1 MEIKGIDIGIG
12 RVSTKDQ
19 NEARQVEAFKKLGI
33 EDRYIFI
40 DKCSGNAGNLDKRD
54 EYQRAK
60 AVVRKGDTVYLDSL
74 DRLGRNTEEIKQE
87 WRYFTE
93 EVGCYIV
100 VLNMPILDTRPKDGI
115 VDVSKMI
122 QNIVFEIFSWMAQK
136 ETEERKRRQA
146 DGIEI
151 AKREGKYKGRK
162 PVEVNPYEFEK
173 LLGEVRSGERTNKY
187 VMDKLGLT
195 RTTYYKLIGEFDTKT
210 GRFEEE

>member
-12 RVSTKDQ
+12 RVSTTEQ
-19 NEARQVEAFKKLGI
+19 NPQRQIDAFKAVGI

-40 DKCSGNAGNLDKRD
+40 DKCSGNAGNLDKRT

-93 EVGCYIV
+93 EVGCYVV
-100 VLNMPILDTRPKDGI
+100 VLNMPILDTRPKDG
-115 VDVSKMI
+115 VLDVSKMI

-136 ETEERKRRQA
+136 ETEERKRRQR
-146 DGIEI
+146 DGIEA

-162 PVEVNPYEFEK
+162 PVEVDKYEFAK
-173 LLGEVRSGERTNKY
+173 LYQEAAAGERTHKY
-187 VMDKLGLT
+187 VMDTLGLK
-195 RTTYYKLIGEFDTKT
+195 RNTYYKLVEEFKNKT
-210 GRFEEE
+210 GRFEE

>member
-1 MEIKGIDIGIG
+1 MSGIKVGIG
-12 RVSTKDQ
+12 RVSTKEQ
-19 NEARQVEAFKKLGI
+19 NPQRQIDAFLNEGI
-33 EDRYIFI
+33 EERYIFI
-40 DKCSGNAGNLDKRD
+40 DACSGNAGNLEKRE

-60 AVVRKGDTVYLDSL
+60 AVVRKGDTVYLDAL

-93 EVGCYIV
+93 EVGCYVV
-100 VLNMPILDTRPKDGI
+100 VLNMPILDTRPKDGV
-115 VDVSKMI
+115 VDVSQMI

-136 ETEERKRRQA
+136 ETEERKRRQR
-146 DGIEI
+146 DGIEA
-151 AKREGKYKGRK
+151 AKRDGKYKGRK

-210 GRFEEE
+210 GRFAE